1 MTVESII
8 EITKKILDILL
19 VWALLYF
26 ALKNLRHNVKQL
38 LIFKGIVV
46 IILIKLIS
54 VVLDLATIG
63 YLIDYVIEWAPIALI
78 IIFQPEIR
86 AALEQL
92 GKAKLLGRH
101 KTLSLTEK
109 ERTVHEIMGALNT
122 LRAQKMGAL
131 IAIEKD
137 QSLASYISRGQKIYA
152 EVTSPLLTSIFYNN
166 NPLHDGAVIIQGNQI
181 ACATAVFPTSDSLSL
196 SKRLGT
202 RHRAALGIA
211 EQTDCLAIVLSEETG
226 RFSLAINGQLLY
238 DLSEDELKL
247 HLLNSFV
254 ANKKLIA
261 EQPEVRSH
269 EKN

>member
-1 MTVESII
+1 MDTGIPIDS
-8 EITKKILDILL
+8 EISPQLL
-19 VWALLYF
+19 V
-26 ALKNLRHNVKQL
+26 N
-38 LIFKGIVV
+38 IF
-46 IILIKLIS
+46 
-54 VVLDLATIG
+54 T
-63 YLIDYVIEWAPIALI
+63 P
-78 IIFQPEIR
+78 
-86 AALEQL
+86 
-92 GKAKLLGRH
+92 
-101 KTLSLTEK
+101 KT
-109 ERTVHEIMGALNT
+109 
-122 LRAQKMGAL
+122 
-131 IAIEKD
+131 
-137 QSLASYISRGQKIYA
+137 
-152 EVTSPLLTSIFYNN
+152 
-166 NPLHDGAVIIQGNQI
+166 PLHDGAVIIQGNQI

-211 EQTDCLAIVLSEETG
+211 EQTDCLAIVLSKETD